1 MGKKQIVIFLLFTS
15 FFFMSFFAG
24 CGVKNPPLPPVQEL
38 PNAVTDLKET
48 VGDNI
53 VVLTWRTPDKKEDAV
68 VERFTVFR
76 SKVELDE
83 YCPEC
88 PITFKKIADIHSG
101 SDLWQGEAKETIS
114 YSEELDPGNRYSYKV
129 VGYTWDN
136 VAGAD
141 SNLVGFDFKIEHE

>member
-1 MGKKQIVIFLLFTS
+1 MDKKQIVIFLSFAS
-15 FFFMSFFAG
+15 FFFMSCFTG
-24 CGVKNPPLPPVQEL
+24 CGVKSPPLPPVQEL

-48 VGDNI
+48 VTDNI

-68 VERFTVFR
+68 VERFAVFR
-76 SKVELDE
+76 SKVELDN

-88 PITFKKIADIHSG
+88 PIVFKKIAAIHAG
-101 SDLWQGEAKETIS
+101 SDLWQGGANETIS
-114 YSEELDPGNRYSYKV
+114 YSEELETGNRYSYKV